1 MKKLFFSFL
10 IIPFAGIGKLNNI
23 LPASCNLVEIRS
35 GQWPIILQRDIV
47 QSDTTY
53 SLQFRDAQVPRS
65 LVMDTLPFPN
75 SSQLKYF
82 EQALTVLKA
91 GKNGDIAKFKDYSIT
106 RADKKYEGVW
116 YILRLKW
123 SLTDFRQPEAD
134 LMVSTIKG
142 VKFRN

>member
-1 MKKLFFSFL
+1 MKKIFFSL
-10 IIPFAGIGKLNNI
+10 LLLPFSRIDKLNNT
-23 LPASCNLVEIRS
+23 LPAPGNPVEIRS
-35 GQWPIILQRDIV
+35 GQWPIVMQRDIG

-75 SSQLKYF
+75 TSQLKYF
-82 EQALTVLKA
+82 EQALTALKA
-91 GKNGDIAKFKDYSIT
+91 GKNGDIAKFKDYSIA

-123 SLTDFRQPEAD
+123 TLTDFRQSEAD
-134 LMVSTIKG
+134 LMINTIKG
-142 VKFRN
+142 LKF